1 MVKMN
6 SLIHQLSVWG
16 LMIFHTAATVFLFF
30 LLVAIKKILFSLI
43 FTSQFKFLWCNSP
56 FPKGLESGITL
67 GIILSEFVC

>member
-1 MVKMN
+1 MGSHDISHSSN
-6 SLIHQLSVWG
+6 GFS
-16 LMIFHTAATVFLFF
+16 FFF